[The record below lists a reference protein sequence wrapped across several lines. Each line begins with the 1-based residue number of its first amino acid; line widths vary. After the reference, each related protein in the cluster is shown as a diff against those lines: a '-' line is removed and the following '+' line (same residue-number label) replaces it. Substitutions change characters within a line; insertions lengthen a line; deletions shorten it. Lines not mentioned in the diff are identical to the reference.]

1 MTEISAPGGVDR
13 GETGERETDI
23 LDDEEDTYAILPA
36 LVAPSS
42 ACAGRLSSSD
52 ETRPA
57 LRGLVRTSASPSP
70 RVLEQQRVLHAP
82 FDYSRYIPEAGDG
95 VVNGGGHGG
104 HGGHQEPAPSGMSP
118 PYTPPRG
125 TSSRE
130 AVLRV
135 ALADTSSL
143 SELSQE
149 EELSLA
155 TDMEESIEQLNQ
167 LILDLDPTFVP
178 VPPTAPRCPAPLR
191 STATVSGREDGAT
204 DQVRSGPAV
213 IGHSVWDYKARNKRQ
228 R

>member
-178 VPPTAPRCPAPLR
+178 VPTHSAPLSR
-191 STATVSGREDGAT
+191 SASLHSNGLGPRGRGH
-204 DQVRSGPAV
+204 RSGEIRPCCDRTLCV
-213 IGHSVWDYKARNKRQ
+213 GLQGKE
-228 R
+228 